1 MHRNLYSHGN
11 DANNTLRQVAG
22 SIGTSIIITIMSKVT
37 ASSNLKNP
45 LDASIQGMN
54 TAFFSI
60 ACLTLLGTILA
71 FFVIKKKEVKIQD

>member
-1 MHRNLYSHGN
+1 
-11 DANNTLRQVAG
+11 
-22 SIGTSIIITIMSKVT
+22 MSKVT

-60 ACLTLLGTILA
+60 ACLTLVGTILA
-71 FFVIKKKEVKIQD
+71 FFVIKKKEVKVDD